1 MIVTKNT
8 QKDSSFFKKIL
19 WFWNFFSKPRVNL
32 IPIKFNFKKIA
43 FIVLTTIILWTFLL
57 SVLIYRQSHKPGFK
71 EMAFSLKLKGRNI
84 KHDTME
90 SFKAITLAPFN
101 WSMSHFLNNQIP
113 RIHIDIKFKNFQK
126 LAEKREQALKA
137 GFINHGNDD
146 YVPAKIRYG
155 NQTLRAK
162 LRIKGDEIDHLEG
175 DKWSF
180 RIHVKDDNHLF
191 GMRRFSIQNSRT
203 RNYEGE
209 ILFFEALRREGV
221 LVPRYFFVKVTVNGK
236 DIGLMAF
243 EESFSKELLEFQGRR
258 ESVIMKFDE
267 SNIDFITDNFKK
279 ARITSFQSKK
289 ISKSEKLS
297 SDFVL
302 ARGLLR
308 AFVSGTL
315 PPSKV
320 FDPVLMGRFIAVA
333 DVWRS
338 WHALLWRNM
347 RFYYNP
353 ITALLE
359 PIGYDAVIPSHR
371 SPVLPPELSPIIW
384 EMLHKDSKIRGE
396 YKKSIQ
402 KIAKEMREI
411 DEGITKNWMQH
422 ISKKELSILHQ
433 EYPLLKGVRLNHIME
448 RAKAALLSSQ
458 TPFQQLAG
466 TRKKLKLPDILLAS
480 LINTKENA
488 YLELTNLFS
497 YPIEVHE
504 IKCVTKDSKDKDIN
518 LSTLPLIKYPLYLG
532 ITSLNTLPLT
542 HKIFYK
548 KNEIKENCKI
558 KVAAKIIGDD
568 LIQWIEAL
576 PYNAPLARNP
586 VPQMTLAETL
596 AQHSFL
602 KFKTGDNF
610 LRITPGEWK
619 VTDWIIIPE
628 KMGLRIPKGT
638 TLRFGPSFG
647 LISHGPIIMDGTQ
660 KNPIVLTGNDENHKR
675 EGWQGIAVLNSQ
687 PQCKWSHVIIRD
699 TNGINNNGWN
709 LTGGINFYK
718 TSIKMDNVTITG
730 SQSEDALNI
739 VRSKFKLTNVKIQ
752 NTTSDGLDSDFSSGV
767 IEDGMFENI
776 GSQGGGDGIDI
787 SGSKVSVIRT
797 NLKNISDKAL
807 SVGEGSE
814 LKASDLII
822 KNVSIGAA
830 SKDGSRIFISDSK
843 LTGIEKAGL
852 LAYIKKSE
860 YGPAEITAES
870 LVFDSSAK
878 QAIVQNKNKII
889 IDGVEVP
896 SESLNV
902 KELYSNSVEP

>member
-1 MIVTKNT
+1 
-8 QKDSSFFKKIL
+8 
-19 WFWNFFSKPRVNL
+19 
-32 IPIKFNFKKIA
+32 
-43 FIVLTTIILWTFLL
+43 
-57 SVLIYRQSHKPGFK
+57 
-71 EMAFSLKLKGRNI
+71 
-84 KHDTME
+84 
-90 SFKAITLAPFN
+90 
-101 WSMSHFLNNQIP
+101 
-113 RIHIDIKFKNFQK
+113 
-126 LAEKREQALKA
+126 
-137 GFINHGNDD
+137 
-146 YVPAKIRYG
+146 
-155 NQTLRAK
+155 
-162 LRIKGDEIDHLEG
+162 
-175 DKWSF
+175 
-180 RIHVKDDNHLF
+180 
-191 GMRRFSIQNSRT
+191 
-203 RNYEGE
+203 
-209 ILFFEALRREGV
+209 
-221 LVPRYFFVKVTVNGK
+221 
-236 DIGLMAF
+236 
-243 EESFSKELLEFQGRR
+243 
-258 ESVIMKFDE
+258 
-267 SNIDFITDNFKK
+267 
-279 ARITSFQSKK
+279 
-289 ISKSEKLS
+289 
-297 SDFVL
+297 
-302 ARGLLR
+302 
-308 AFVSGTL
+308 
-315 PPSKV
+315 
-320 FDPVLMGRFIAVA
+320 
-333 DVWRS
+333 
-338 WHALLWRNM
+338 
-347 RFYYNP
+347 
-353 ITALLE
+353 
-359 PIGYDAVIPSHR
+359 
-371 SPVLPPELSPIIW
+371 
-384 EMLHKDSKIRGE
+384 
-396 YKKSIQ
+396 
-402 KIAKEMREI
+402 
-411 DEGITKNWMQH
+411 
-422 ISKKELSILHQ
+422 
-433 EYPLLKGVRLNHIME
+433 
-448 RAKAALLSSQ
+448 
-458 TPFQQLAG
+458 
-466 TRKKLKLPDILLAS
+466 
-480 LINTKENA
+480 
-488 YLELTNLFS
+488 
-497 YPIEVHE
+497 
-504 IKCVTKDSKDKDIN
+504 
-518 LSTLPLIKYPLYLG
+518 
-532 ITSLNTLPLT
+532 LPLT

-660 KNPIVLTGNDENHKR
+660 KNPIILTGSDENHKR
-675 EGWQGIAVLNSQ
+675 EGWQGVAVLNSQ

-739 VRSKFKLTNVKIQ
+739 IRSKFKLTNLKIQ

-797 NLKNISDKAL
+797 TLKNISDKAL

-843 LTGIEKAGL
+843 LTGIKKAGL